1 MTVISAG
8 IVNKQGKIILSRQ
21 FTDVSRIRI
30 EGLLS
35 AFPKL
40 LVGNNGSTTKQ
51 CTYVEAGA
59 VRYVYQPVENLL
71 LVLVTT
77 KNSNI
82 VEDLATLRLM
92 GQIIPE
98 YVNNVDEET
107 VANKAFELLFAFDE
121 VIVSGKREHNTL
133 EQIMT
138 YLEMQSHEE
147 EVAKEEKKLQME
159 LAKKEASR
167 RAREITQKRRE
178 NGYGG
183 IGSHTGSGRGGSHG
197 SGHYDANDGDNFTS
211 TGNHSAQDDGASRH
225 FASVVEDAP
234 KQAPKPKSVGGMSL
248 GRARKAD
255 ITSKVLSETGG
266 GAAVAA
272 AATSAAVTSAAADS
286 GSSADGIFLRFEE
299 TISCTLNRDGGA
311 TGVDVSGNL
320 FVTVTDAQLA
330 NVRLLLGRINDDFGF
345 RTHPN
350 INKNLFTSDRVLTIK
365 DNKPFPTHQALGI
378 LKWRLQNPG
387 RVRAPL
393 TVTCWPGTDSA
404 TVEFEL
410 ENLQATLLDVTIVI
424 PLGGVRPAGAE
435 ASYGSTSTDGDNLQ
449 WTIPVVDSSHSS
461 GSCEISL
468 SGDASDESFFPIQ
481 IFFQAK
487 ANIAGVTV
495 TEAVGTETG
504 MPVRFSSEVTL
515 TAENYTVS

>member
-40 LVGNNGSTTKQ
+40 LVGGNASKQ
-51 CTYVEAGA
+51 CTYIEAGA
-59 VRYVYQPVENLL
+59 IRYVYQPVENLL

-107 VANKAFELLFAFDE
+107 VATKAFELLFAFDE
-121 VIVSGKREHNTL
+121 VIVAGKREHNTI

-147 EVAKEEKKLQME
+147 EVAKEEKRLQME
-159 LAKKEASR
+159 IAKKEASR
-167 RAREITQKRRE
+167 RAREITQKRRDQ
-178 NGYGG
+178 GYGG
-183 IGSHTGSGRGGSHG
+183 IGSHSGSGGGGAHDDF
-197 SGHYDANDGDNFTS
+197 GHNNNNMGGGGPQEDSS
-211 TGNHSAQDDGASRH
+211 TRH
-225 FASVVEDAP
+225 FASVVVDTP

-248 GRARKAD
+248 GRARKTD
-255 ITSKVLSETGG
+255 ISSKVLMEAGVQP
-266 GAAVAA
+266 VAA
-272 AATSAAVTSAAADS
+272 QQAATSSIAPQS
-286 GSSADGIFLRFEE
+286 GGGEAEGILLRFEE
-299 TISCTLNRDGGA
+299 KISCTLNRDGGA
-311 TGVDVSGNL
+311 SNVDVRGDL
-320 FVTVTDAQLA
+320 FITVTDAQLA
-330 NVRLLLGRINDDFGF
+330 NVRLLLGRVNDDFSY

-350 INKNLFTSDRVLTIK
+350 INKNLFVSDRVLTIK
-365 DNKPFPTHQALGI
+365 DGKPFPTHQALGI
-378 LKWRLQNPG
+378 VKWRLQTPG

-393 TVTCWPGTDSA
+393 TVTCWPGSDSA

-410 ENLQATLLDVTIVI
+410 ENLQATLHDVTIVI
-424 PLGGVRPAGAE
+424 PLGGVDVADTA
-435 ASYGSTSTDGDNLQ
+435 ASSGSTSVDAESGCLH
-449 WTIPVVDSSHSS
+449 WSIPLVDSSNSS
-461 GSCEISL
+461 GSCEVSL
-468 SGDASDESFFPIQ
+468 AGDATEECFFPMQ
-481 IFFQAK
+481 VFFQAK

-495 TEAVGTETG
+495 AEVVGTETG
-504 MPVRFSSEVTL
+504 MPVRFATDVSL
-515 TAENYTVS
+515 TAEDYVVN